1 MRKGVPAPAPTTVNE
16 RRLYAMGLR
25 LCSTALMA
33 SMGALIKAVSETGV
47 KLPEIMFWRQAFAI
61 PVILFWAW
69 MTVGIPSL
77 QTHQF
82 KLHLRRSAM
91 SLVGMTLNFGSVL
104 LLPLAE
110 ATTIS
115 FTVPLFATILA
126 ALLLGERVG
135 KHRWL
140 AVACGFLGVLVVTQP
155 GRSPIPLDGAL
166 VALGSS
172 FMVALISTQIRD
184 MAKTEG
190 PVTITFWFSFLGLF
204 PLSLILPFF
213 STPLV
218 QTQWLL
224 LIGIGIL
231 GAAGQMMMTA
241 SLRYAP
247 LSTVVAM
254 DYSALI
260 WSTLIGYIWWDHLPP
275 NSTWVGAPIIVAS
288 SAYIFW
294 RERRLSIERAA
305 ETAA

>member
-1 MRKGVPAPAPTTVNE
+1 MRKAVPAPAPTTVSE

-25 LCSTALMA
+25 LCSTALLA
-33 SMGALIKAVSETGV
+33 CMGALIKATSETGV
-47 KLPEIMFWRQAFAI
+47 KLPELMFWRQAFAV
-61 PVILFWAW
+61 PVILIWAA
-69 MTVGIPSL
+69 MTIGLPSL

-82 KLHLRRSAM
+82 KLHLRRCGM
-91 SLVGMTLNFGSVL
+91 SLVGMSLNFGAVL

-140 AVACGFLGVLVVTQP
+140 AVACGFLGIIVVTQP

-166 VALGSS
+166 VALCSS

-190 PVTITFWFSFLGLF
+190 PVTITFWFSFLGIF
-204 PLSLILPFF
+204 PLGLILPWF
-213 STPLV
+213 STPLDG
-218 QTQWLL
+218 QQWLM

-231 GAAGQMMMTA
+231 GAGGQMMLTA

-288 SAYIFW
+288 SGYIFW